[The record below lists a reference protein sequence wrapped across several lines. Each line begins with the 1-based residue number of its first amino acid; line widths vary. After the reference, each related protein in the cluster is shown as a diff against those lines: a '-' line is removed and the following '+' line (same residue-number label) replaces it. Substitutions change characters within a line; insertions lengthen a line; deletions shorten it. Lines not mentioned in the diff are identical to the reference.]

1 MWLASP
7 CQDNRLSRMNLRL
20 ERLLPMAKL
29 LSQMTPEERSK
40 YGWCIIVGCT
50 HASAVGSCTCQD
62 DDHRIAVDDHE
73 EGEW

>member
-1 MWLASP
+1 
-7 CQDNRLSRMNLRL
+7 
-20 ERLLPMAKL
+20 MAKL